1 MQPLSGWLAIL
12 AVAAGGLVPAPVA
25 LAQTDDD
32 WEFAEDTALE
42 LTVAAARYDAGIS
55 IIAQC
60 SRNKMTVSLV
70 GLPATTA
77 PSRRLDATRS
87 DGAVDA
93 QTWEVREGGALSS
106 TLPARDGRFLRV
118 GGELRLRSAAG
129 QTPSI
134 AASFD
139 LPTQH
144 ANLDRVLTACG
155 YALEDDRDALPRADP
170 DLRLVRRPSR
180 GSTGG
185 RPGISHEISC
195 IIRDGAYSACR
206 TDRTTSGHSARDAR
220 RGSNDENGR
229 RLHPDDAAANEGR
242 VAYIFVP
249 LLLVVYR

>member
-1 MQPLSGWLAIL
+1 MQRLARWLAIL
-12 AVAAGGLVPAPVA
+12 AVSAGSLAPAPVA
-25 LAQTDDD
+25 LAQADDD
-32 WEFAEDTALE
+32 WEFAEDAALE
-42 LTVAAARYDAGIS
+42 LTVAAARYDAGVS

-60 SRNKMTVSLV
+60 SRNKMTISLV

-106 TLPARDGRFLRV
+106 SLPARDGRFLRV

-170 DLRLVRRPSR
+170 DLRLARRPAR

-195 IIRDGAYSACR
+195 IVRDGAYQACR
-206 TDRTTSGHSARDAR
+206 TDRTTSGHSAGDAR
-220 RGSNDENGR
+220 RGANGENGR

>member
-93 QTWEVREGGALSS
+93 QTWDVREGGALSS

-144 ANLDRVLTACG
+144 
-155 YALEDDRDALPRADP
+155 
-170 DLRLVRRPSR
+170 
-180 GSTGG
+180 
-185 RPGISHEISC
+185 
-195 IIRDGAYSACR
+195 
-206 TDRTTSGHSARDAR
+206 
-220 RGSNDENGR
+220 
-229 RLHPDDAAANEGR
+229 
-242 VAYIFVP
+242 
-249 LLLVVYR
+249 